1 MIGDMISDRSD
12 TVYWQ
17 DVLRFSILAIE

>member
-12 TVYWQ
+12 IVYWQ